1 MTLFEINQ
9 DHFTNRQDFNRHLT
23 ALGLEEIDNDL
34 YIIAGL
40 SQYTEG
46 RFHRILN
53 DEGFTIED
61 FGDISL
67 VETPYTDSD
76 GEEGKASFYLHYDDH
91 EGGGGVALFYTNQR
105 KTEEIEGTVIP
116 LLERYSGLYY
126 LNVSPTLFRSIR
138 QELISQD
145 ETAKIVEFVAHRS
158 QDSDY
163 PCRIRPETE
172 RTINYYGDDGFKAL
186 EELEQNYGVRPR
198 YLKFDIPEKARFKV
212 TRKGVFTL
220 KKGNL
225 NTLFDYVEFCIQE
238 SLKVKREY
246 DGSNFEMVSAT
257 DTLSVPSSE
266 PADIHLSGQLT
277 FSQVPAIKAQMESAD
292 WVFVDSYKQEGSV
305 YFSGEVYDEKKE
317 ERFRLKAT
325 DDKIRVYPL
334 EEEGDL
340 GSFLRF
346 YEFVQNQLDPEAS
359 VAGNN
364 KAQTAG

>member
-1 MTLFEINQ
+1 MNLFEVHQ
-9 DHFTNRQDFNRHLT
+9 EEFADRPDFNRHLT
-23 ALGLEEIDNDL
+23 DLGLEEIEKDL

-40 SQYTEG
+40 SQYTSG
-46 RFHRILN
+46 RFHRILQ
-53 DEGFTIED
+53 DEGYTIEHL
-61 FGDISL
+61 GDISL
-67 VETPYTDSD
+67 VETPYMDSD
-76 GEEGKASFYLHYDDH
+76 GNEGKASFYLHYDDQQ
-91 EGGGGVALFYTNQR
+91 GTGGVALFYTNQR
-105 KTEEIEGTVIP
+105 KTEEIEGTVVP
-116 LLERYSGLYY
+116 LLEQYPGLYY

-145 ETAKIVEFVAHRS
+145 ENAKIVEFVAHRS
-158 QDSDY
+158 EDSDY

-172 RTINYYGDDGFKAL
+172 RTINYYGKDGFKAL

-198 YLKFDIPEKARFKV
+198 YLKFDIPNKARFKV

-220 KKGNL
+220 EKGEL
-225 NTLFDYVEFCIQE
+225 DTLFNYVEFCIQE

-246 DGSNFEMVSAT
+246 DGSSFEMVSAT
-257 DTLSVPSSE
+257 ETLSVPSSE
-266 PADIHLSGQLT
+266 PADIELSGQLT
-277 FSQVPAIKAQMESAD
+277 FSQVPAIKAQMEASE

-305 YFSGEVYDEKKE
+305 YFSGEVYDEKKN

-359 VAGNN
+359 VAPERQI
-364 KAQTAG
+364 QTAG